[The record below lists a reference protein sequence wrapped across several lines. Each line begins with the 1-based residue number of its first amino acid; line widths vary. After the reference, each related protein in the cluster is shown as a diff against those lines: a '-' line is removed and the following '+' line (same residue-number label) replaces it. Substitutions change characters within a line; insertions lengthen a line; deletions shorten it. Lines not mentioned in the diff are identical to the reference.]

1 MLAFSSNFCTI
12 KNDLSGNT
20 VWLQGSGF
28 QKLAQIN
35 QFLAFL
41 MNFCQLKMQIQLASL
56 AMMNET
62 FSVIFKHCVKMVLY

>member
-1 MLAFSSNFCTI
+1 M
-12 KNDLSGNT
+12 SGNT
-20 VWLQGSGF
+20 FWQQGSGF
-28 QKLAQIN
+28 QKLAKIN

-41 MNFCQLKMQIQLASL
+41 MNFCQLKMKIQLASL